1 MKIVGFEVHSVP
13 VNHRG
18 GWVFVEVHTDA
29 GATGTGEASQSGND
43 VLCIAALRQM
53 AESLVGQDP
62 RRIEAHWQRLSREVA
77 GIVQATALSA
87 LEQALWDILGQSLGA
102 PVYQLLGGAVRDT
115 IPLYANINRG
125 AKDRSPAHFAAR
137 ARAAVAEGFR
147 AVKLAP
153 FDEVHVHRMD
163 GRVLRRA
170 AEPGLARV
178 AAVREAVGPE
188 VEVMVDCHSRF
199 DPATAVQVCR
209 ELEALG
215 VFWFEEAVARH
226 PVSLLREVRSAVNL
240 PIAAGEEFFGRGEF
254 YELLTTHACD
264 YVMPDVKHC
273 GGIAE
278 GRRIAALA
286 ETVGIAVTP
295 HNPAGPVSTAAGLH
309 LCAVLPNFFR
319 LEFQWGEVDWRFRLV
334 EPAETI
340 VDGSFRLPTGPGL
353 GLRLNRETLAARR
366 SQEAP

>member
-1 MKIVGFEVHSVP
+1 MKIVGFEVHTEP

-18 GWVFVEVHTDA
+18 GWVFVEVRTDA
-29 GATGTGEASQSGND
+29 GFIGTGEASQSGND
-43 VLCIAALRQM
+43 ALCIAALRQM
-53 AESLVGQDP
+53 AESLVGEDP
-62 RRIEAHWQRLSREVA
+62 RRIELHWQRLARGVE

-87 LEQALWDILGQSLGA
+87 LEQALWDILGQSVGV
-102 PVYQLLGGAVRDT
+102 PVYQLLGGAVRET

-125 AKDRSPAHFAAR
+125 AKDRSPEHFAGR

-153 FDEVHVHRMD
+153 FDEVHTTRMD
-163 GRVLRRA
+163 GPTLRRA

-188 VEVMVDCHSRF
+188 IEVMVDCHSRF

-209 ELEALG
+209 ELEILG

-226 PVSLLREVRSAVNL
+226 PVSLLREVRAAVNL
-240 PIAAGEEFFGRGEF
+240 PIAAGEEFFGRSEF
-254 YELLTTHACD
+254 YELLTTRACD

-295 HNPAGPVSTAAGLH
+295 HNPAGPISTAASIH

-319 LEFQWGEVDWRFRLV
+319 LEFQWDEVEWRSQLV

-340 VDGSFRLPTGPGL
+340 VNGAFRLPTGPGL
-353 GLRLNRETLAARR
+353 GLQLNATTLAAHR
-366 SQEAP
+366 SD